1 MKNKIITLLCLVIFT
16 IACKKSETNMQ
27 SESIQSISTKL
38 STDSNFTNI
47 IKKEIELSNLIQNIL
62 IKKNIKAD
70 SLISKLSKLNNGNQ
84 DLKLIKASLNDLGE
98 PFLYE
103 YLKEFRADYNKKWMK
118 LMNTYKS
125 IPSNDINEACNKYFV
140 QQSILN
146 IKSDGKII
154 SNGFN
159 TSFVRKCGW
168 SYSLCVAGVSAA
180 AVLCHAGCVG
190 ATAGFGAP
198 VCLLLCGTIQVS
210 AGVQCMSSFC
220 NP

>member
-1 MKNKIITLLCLVIFT
+1 MKNKIIALLCLVMFT
-16 IACKKSETNMQ
+16 IACNKSDLNIQSETVK
-27 SESIQSISTKL
+27 SISTKL

-103 YLKEFRADYNKKWMK
+103 YLQEFRVDYNKKWMK

-125 IPSNDINEACNKYFV
+125 IPYNDINEACNKYFV

-146 IKSDGKII
+146 IKSDGKIS

-159 TSFVRKCGW
+159 TSFVAKCGW

-198 VCLLLCGTIQVS
+198 VCLLLCGTIQIS